1 MKTNE
6 SGITL
11 LSLVITVIVL
21 AILASVLVNLSLQDN
36 GTIDVMKQAQ
46 NKFSDQKNYTENRIQ
61 DMNNGWANLLD

>member
-46 NKFSDQKNYTENRIQ
+46 NKLSDQKNYTENRIQ

>member
-6 SGITL
+6 NGITL

-21 AILASVLVNLSLQDN
+21 GILASVLVNLSLQDS
-36 GTIDVMKQAQ
+36 GTLDVMNNAKD
-46 NKFSDQKNYTENRIQ
+46 KFSDQKNYTENRIQ